1 MRITNKMITTQYT
14 RSLNRLAAEL
24 NRLNNQVSSG
34 RKFAKASENTSAAVK
49 TFQLRKDMS
58 RIEGYKENI
67 AHAKSTLT
75 NAESALMHIEE
86 LMRTTTEKIITGLN
100 DTQSWEERAIIA
112 TELRSL
118 QAQLLQTLNSTASDS
133 YYFGGTNT
141 ETKPFEVI
149 DGKLYYNGYDL
160 DLPLPAGTPEE
171 NEAKLKELASDT
183 LYIDIGLS
191 VKFDPATGEIDEG
204 TVFGYSIAGIN
215 VVGSGT
221 TTVEGE
227 EVSNNIYNLLGA
239 LAAEFESE
247 NYSHAKAD
255 ALFGHLKD
263 ASQGI
268 MRTIT
273 EIGAKTSYL
282 DFMAERLED
291 QDFNL
296 QERQVDVEGIDPA
309 EAIIN
314 FEAQKFAYNA
324 ALQMGARI
332 IQPSIFDFMR

>member
-314 FEAQKFAYNA
+314 FETQKFAYNA

>member
-49 TFQLRKDMS
+49 AFQLRKDMS

-227 EVSNNIYNLLGA
+227 EVSNNVYNLLRA
-239 LAAEFESE
+239 VAAEFESE

-324 ALQMGARI
+324 TLQMGARI

>member
-1 MRITNKMITTQYT
+1 M
-14 RSLNRLAAEL
+14 
-24 NRLNNQVSSG
+24 
-34 RKFAKASENTSAAVK
+34 
-49 TFQLRKDMS
+49 
-58 RIEGYKENI
+58 
-67 AHAKSTLT
+67 
-75 NAESALMHIEE
+75 
-86 LMRTTTEKIITGLN
+86 
-100 DTQSWEERAIIA
+100 
-112 TELRSL
+112 
-118 QAQLLQTLNSTASDS
+118 
-133 YYFGGTNT
+133 
-141 ETKPFEVI
+141 I
-149 DGKLYYNGYDL
+149 DGKLYHNGYDL
-160 DLPLPAGTPEE
+160 DLPLPASTPEE

-221 TTVEGE
+221 TPWKE
-227 EVSNNIYNLLGA
+227 EVSNNILQPSRS

-324 ALQMGARI
+324 ALQMGARNHTTVHI
-332 IQPSIFDFMR
+332 

>member
-49 TFQLRKDMS
+49 AFQLRKDMS

-86 LMRTTTEKIITGLN
+86 LLRTTTVKIITGLN

-314 FEAQKFAYNA
+314 FETQKFAYNA

>member
-1 MRITNKMITTQYT
+1 M
-14 RSLNRLAAEL
+14 
-24 NRLNNQVSSG
+24 
-34 RKFAKASENTSAAVK
+34 
-49 TFQLRKDMS
+49 
-58 RIEGYKENI
+58 
-67 AHAKSTLT
+67 
-75 NAESALMHIEE
+75 
-86 LMRTTTEKIITGLN
+86 
-100 DTQSWEERAIIA
+100 
-112 TELRSL
+112 
-118 QAQLLQTLNSTASDS
+118 
-133 YYFGGTNT
+133 
-141 ETKPFEVI
+141 
-149 DGKLYYNGYDL
+149 
-160 DLPLPAGTPEE
+160 
-171 NEAKLKELASDT
+171 
-183 LYIDIGLS
+183 
-191 VKFDPATGEIDEG
+191 KFDPATGEIDEG

-314 FEAQKFAYNA
+314 FETQKFAYNA

>member
-49 TFQLRKDMS
+49 AFQLRKDMS

-133 YYFGGTNT
+133 YYFGSTNT

-314 FEAQKFAYNA
+314 FETQKFAYNA

>member
-1 MRITNKMITTQYT
+1 MRITNRMMTTQYT
-14 RSLNRLAAEL
+14 RSLNELSVEL
-24 NRLNNQVSSG
+24 NRLNTQVASG
-34 RKFAKASENTSAAVK
+34 RKFAKSSENTSAAIK
-49 TFQLRKDMS
+49 AFQIRKDMLKT
-58 RIEGYKENI
+58 EGYQANV
-67 AHAKSTLT
+67 AHAKASLT
-75 NAESALMHIEE
+75 DAEAALSHIEE